1 MCAFDV
7 SEKETNSSSRGTR
20 SGEFLQKDRLLI
32 NTIVMFILLII
43 FFLLS
48 VFSGIINFLID
59 PVIRNLRMKINCGRY
74 SFIIS
79 K

>member
-32 NTIVMFILLII
+32 NTIVMFILLIT

>member
-48 VFSGIINFLID
+48 VFSGIINFVID
-59 PVIRNLRMKINCGRY
+59 PVIRNLRMKINRGRY